1 MSKTPTLLIIMDGWG
16 CAPASE
22 FNAVTNAN
30 TPNFDALMANAIS
43 GTIGASEEAVGLP
56 AKQMGN
62 SEVGHMNIGGGRV
75 PAQVSERIRDA
86 ISHDG
91 NGTPV
96 EKRETLEQN
105 PELLTFI
112 EGLKASGGDCHL
124 SGIYSDGNVHGD
136 MYHINMLAERIAKEG
151 VNVWIHAI
159 TDGRDTGATDA
170 FSETDNSGF
179 IPELVEEVTRIN
191 SQDNVTGKVQIA
203 SITGRYY
210 AMDRDKN
217 WDRTERFYNAVV
229 QGEGFDLPDAITAM
243 KEAYARGES
252 DENLQPTVLAG
263 YDKLQPN
270 DGFLLTNY
278 RPDRA
283 RQIMAA
289 FTEDVG
295 EEGQFPIKLNSK
307 ILGMA
312 NYWDEAMPLDI
323 PAMFDMEKLENTLAE
338 TLQKQGKTQYHIAET
353 EKYAHVTSF
362 FDGNNSAQKDET
374 IVNIPSPA
382 VATYDLKPEMSAFE
396 VTETLKDA
404 INSDKYDFLVVNYAN
419 PDMVGHTGNYEATI
433 KAVETVDAQL
443 GALKAVI
450 DAKGGNM
457 LITADHGNADQM
469 QTKDGAADKKHT
481 INEVPFIVHSP
492 KLSRN
497 DVTIR
502 SGGSLSDIAP
512 TILTLMGL
520 EIPKEMTGSSLVT
533 ERTKTQVQDAEHQDT
548 VASGAKQPQRNS
560 ATA

>member
-1 MSKTPTLLIIMDGWG
+1 MDGWG

-30 TPNFDALMANAIS
+30 TPHFDALMAHALS

-56 AKQMGN
+56 PKQMGN

-91 NGTPV
+91 NGTPA
-96 EKRETLEQN
+96 EKRETLEHN

-112 EGLKASGGDCHL
+112 NALKESGGDCHL

-136 MYHINMLAERIAKEG
+136 MHHINILAQRIAKEG

-170 FSETDNSGF
+170 FDEKNNSGF
-179 IPELVEEVTRIN
+179 IPELMQEVARIN
-191 SQDNVTGKVQIA
+191 NEDSTLGTVQIA
-203 SITGRYY
+203 SVTGRYY

-217 WDRTERFYNAVV
+217 WDRIERFYNAVV
-229 QGEGFDLPDAITAM
+229 QGEGFDMADAEAAM
-243 KEAYARGES
+243 KDAYARGES
-252 DENLQPTVLAG
+252 DENVQPSVMAG
-263 YDKLQPN
+263 YDKMHSN

-295 EEGQFPIKLNSK
+295 EEGQFSHKLNGR

-323 PAMFDMEKLENTLAE
+323 PAMFDMERLENTLAE

-362 FDGNNSAQKDET
+362 FDGNNSAQADET
-374 IVNIPSPA
+374 IVNIPSPD
-382 VATYDLKPEMSAFE
+382 VATYDVKPEMSAPE
-396 VTETLKDA
+396 VTDTLIKA
-404 INSDKYDFLVVNYAN
+404 IQSDQYDFLVVNYAN

-433 KAVETVDAQL
+433 HAVETVDTQL
-443 GALKAVI
+443 GALKEVI
-450 DAKGGNM
+450 DAKGGIM
-457 LITADHGNADQM
+457 LVTADHGNADQM
-469 QTKDGAADKKHT
+469 RTKDGEEDKKHT
-481 INEVPFIVHSP
+481 INEVPFIIHSST
-492 KLSRN
+492 LSR
-497 DVTIR
+497 DDMTIKE
-502 SGGSLSDIAP
+502 GGSLSDIAP

-520 EIPKEMTGSSLVT
+520 DIPKEMTGTSLVI
-533 ERTKTQVQDAEHQDT
+533 ERTKTHVQNAEHQDT
-548 VASGAKQPQRNS
+548 IQSGTGQQPHNRASA
-560 ATA
+560 